1 MILVARGLASGA
13 CGICVGF
20 TLRSRFGA
28 HCVRIR
34 LDDYRL
40 IMKVENE
47 KARGCRSKYRE
58 KQVMYHIESNGLRPP
73 AECGMLGARSAFMQ
87 KTETMTLDEKLDT
100 TIRAFELLHAGDKEG
115 HTRAMKSVPMP
126 SYLAKAAKDTIGADF
141 LINGGWNLSEAEA
154 EFGRD
159 WLAR

>member
-1 MILVARGLASGA
+1 M
-13 CGICVGF
+13 
-20 TLRSRFGA
+20 
-28 HCVRIR
+28 
-34 LDDYRL
+34 
-40 IMKVENE
+40 
-47 KARGCRSKYRE
+47 
-58 KQVMYHIESNGLRPP
+58 P
-73 AECGMLGARSAFMQ
+73 

-100 TIRAFELLHAGDKEG
+100 TIRAFELLHAGDEEG
-115 HTRAMKSVPMP
+115 HTRVMKSLPMP